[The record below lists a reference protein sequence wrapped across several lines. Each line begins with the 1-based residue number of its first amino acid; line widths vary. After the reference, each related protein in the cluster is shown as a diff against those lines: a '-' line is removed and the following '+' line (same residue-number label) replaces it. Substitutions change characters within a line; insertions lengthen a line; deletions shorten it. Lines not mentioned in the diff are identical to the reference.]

1 MTCSAALLPA
11 EGNLSS
17 ALCGAALSYAHCA
30 AKCQV
35 APCQEQTAAIC
46 GKGEETV
53 LDVRAAPHTLNTS
66 CVICW
71 CACVDGV
78 TRPSQSLIT
87 EKPFPN
93 MHRATVVVCILSIH
107 LIHIK
112 SMSSWW
118 NYLERKCELQTAVVS
133 NQKPARVTHLF
144 FLFVLESCD
153 CLLETSCQEAEWW
166 RALPSSHLTCK
177 RNRGLN
183 RGFILKV
190 RFHLSTTNHSG
201 VDEETAYC
209 HCVFVNSVH
218 SSQMRHHTL
227 THLKKIQYICMN

>member
-1 MTCSAALLPA
+1 MCLLLCVGWSWDHDDKRRESSHSFVWRGNDIRAPAMTCSAALLPA

-87 EKPFPN
+87 EQPFPN
-93 MHRATVVVCILSIH
+93 MHRVTVVVCILSIH

-112 SMSSWW
+112 SMSS
-118 NYLERKCELQTAVVS
+118 
-133 NQKPARVTHLF
+133 
-144 FLFVLESCD
+144 
-153 CLLETSCQEAEWW
+153 
-166 RALPSSHLTCK
+166 
-177 RNRGLN
+177 
-183 RGFILKV
+183 
-190 RFHLSTTNHSG
+190 
-201 VDEETAYC
+201 
-209 HCVFVNSVH
+209 
-218 SSQMRHHTL
+218 
-227 THLKKIQYICMN
+227 